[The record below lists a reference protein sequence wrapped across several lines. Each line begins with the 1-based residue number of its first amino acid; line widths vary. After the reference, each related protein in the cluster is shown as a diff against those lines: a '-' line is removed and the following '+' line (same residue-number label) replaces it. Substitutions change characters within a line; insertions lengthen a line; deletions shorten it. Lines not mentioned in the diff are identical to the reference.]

1 MPKNSWNHQIVN
13 IRQRTPRALPVECWR
28 IFTLRRRYVFTIL
41 VTNDDGVHA
50 PGLKA
55 LSEAMQEVGRP
66 VIIAPETNNS
76 AISHALTM
84 NRPLRVRKMEPD
96 VYSIDGTP
104 TDCVNLGIGKILD
117 EKPMLVVSG
126 INHGGNLGDDVHYS
140 GTVSAAIEGAMLG
153 IPSFAVSMT
162 GDGPFHFK
170 TASHL
175 ATELAKR
182 ILDKGLPRDTLLNV
196 NVPNLPPDAA
206 GEVRFTRQGR
216 RVYEGAIKETFDP
229 WGRKHFWIGGGTPYW
244 DKGTDTD
251 AAAILDNCISIT
263 PIHLDL
269 TNHEALKT
277 LSEWQNLL

>member
-1 MPKNSWNHQIVN
+1 M
-13 IRQRTPRALPVECWR
+13 L
-28 IFTLRRRYVFTIL
+28 TIL

-76 AISHALTM
+76 AVSHALTM
-84 NRPLRVRKMEPD
+84 SRPLRVKKIEPD

-104 TDCVNLGIGKILD
+104 TDCVNLGIGKVLD
-117 EKPMLVVSG
+117 EKPMLLVSG
-126 INHGGNLGDDVHYS
+126 INPGGNLGDDVHYS
-140 GTVSAAIEGAMLG
+140 GTVSAAIEGTMLG
-153 IPSFAVSMT
+153 IPSFAVSVA

-170 TASHL
+170 TAARL
-175 ATELAKR
+175 ATELAKQ

-196 NVPNLPPDAA
+196 NVPNLPPEAVGD
-206 GEVRFTRQGR
+206 VRFTRQGR

-229 WGRKHFWIGGGTPYW
+229 WGRKHFWIGGGIPTW

-251 AAAILDNCISIT
+251 AAAILDNSISIT

-269 TNHEALKT
+269 TNHKALKN
-277 LSEWQNLL
+277 LSGWRFFL